1 MRLAEHLQRSAVR
14 HAVDADAVAVG
25 SGTPSVGG
33 VNAADGSLRVDGEDI
48 DADGGG
54 DVEFF
59 GQQDESGQGVVGE
72 CAHHAVEGFVE
83 RCHTVFRV
91 EFLVGDE
98 FLAGKFVVFVV
109 VGFADEPPEGGG
121 CAVGSGS
128 GGREVGDAVD
138 EIRVQS
144 LLSGIG
150 VELECRRQG
159 EGGEGAAV
167 VVEEED
173 AQSGVAGEVEL
184 RESVLGE
191 SALVEFRKAG
201 EVDLFE
207 VVSGKVERPELRV
220 VEPDFRELVAADGE
234 ESEVGIL
241 RRIERGKLVVSQSEV
256 RETGIHGKVDVRQVV
271 ALEVHLEEF
280 GRFWQGDVGK
290 SRRDDGEGDEVR
302 HGAEV
307 HTAHSHIADAEDGE
321 VVILLVRPN
330 LCRTSGLGSNLE
342 GGRHVAYG
350 VVLQVETFARPVDA
364 DVCLGNVGAQ
374 DESGGGG
381 SGDIELAQQVCGHAR
396 HLHDGG
402 AEGEVGE
409 CRVGE
414 GGIDLLP
421 DECVVEAYL
430 AVGERVVGAGIQECA
445 VSAVDL
451 DDGFAFVAVTL
462 AAEVH
467 TDALVADG
475 DGLLVGIEVGGAAEV
490 GGLKGEGGEAETVAP
505 DVKFVEAGDV
515 GRHDNVREAV
525 AGKSGADEAFAVRK
539 VERRQGIS
547 AEVER
552 FHVVGIAHGEFRQ
565 MVSGKVKMV
574 YAVVVDHGQVG
585 DAV

>member
-1 MRLAEHLQRSAVR
+1 M
-14 HAVDADAVAVG
+14 
-25 SGTPSVGG
+25 
-33 VNAADGSLRVDGEDI
+33 
-48 DADGGG
+48 
-54 DVEFF
+54 
-59 GQQDESGQGVVGE
+59 
-72 CAHHAVEGFVE
+72 
-83 RCHTVFRV
+83 
-91 EFLVGDE
+91 
-98 FLAGKFVVFVV
+98 
-109 VGFADEPPEGGG
+109 
-121 CAVGSGS
+121 
-128 GGREVGDAVD
+128 
-138 EIRVQS
+138 
-144 LLSGIG
+144 
-150 VELECRRQG
+150 
-159 EGGEGAAV
+159 
-167 VVEEED
+167 VEEED
-173 AQSGVAGEVEL
+173 AQSGVAGEVEV
-184 RESVLGE
+184 REPVFRE
-191 SALVEFRKAG
+191 SALVEFRQTGK
-201 EVDLFE
+201 VDLLE

-220 VEPDFRELVAADGE
+220 VETDFRELVAADGE

-241 RRIERGKLVVSQSEV
+241 RRIERGEPVVGQSEV
-256 RETGIHGKVDVRQVV
+256 REVRILGEVDVREVV
-271 ALEVHLEEF
+271 TLEVHFEEF
-280 GRFWQGDVGK
+280 GRFGQGDFGK

-414 GGIDLLP
+414 GGIDLLS

-451 DDGFAFVAVTL
+451 DDGFAFVAIEF

-467 TDALVADG
+467 TDALSADG
-475 DGLLVGIEVGGAAEV
+475 DGLLVGIAVGSVAEV
-490 GGLKGEGGEAETVAP
+490 GSLKGEGGEAETVAP

-525 AGKSGADEAFAVRK
+525 AGKSGSDEAFAVRK
-539 VERRQGIS
+539 VERGKCIP

-552 FHVVGIAHGEFRQ
+552 LHVVGIAHGEFRQ
-565 MVSGKVKMV
+565 PVSGEVKMV
-574 YAVVVDHGQVG
+574 HAVVVDHSEFG
-585 DAV
+585 DAVGRQCDVGQQILLEGIVRTAEIERVEAVAGHFEACQHTVPRDRHLCRCRCAVRQRRRHGRR